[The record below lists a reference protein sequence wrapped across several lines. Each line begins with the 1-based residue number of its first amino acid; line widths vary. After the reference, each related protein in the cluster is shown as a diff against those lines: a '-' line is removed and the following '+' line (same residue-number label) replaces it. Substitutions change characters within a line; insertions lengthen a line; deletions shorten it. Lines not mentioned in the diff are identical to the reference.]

1 MNYPLYIKNDNYY
14 LITNKGVNYNI
25 ALEFLTFNN
34 KIISNEEL
42 IELKLIEF
50 NEENI
55 KILMKNLI
63 IDLSN
68 FEDYHFIKIHN
79 NIYKINN
86 WLDVFNLCARY

>member
-25 ALEFLTFNN
+25 ALEFTTFNN
-34 KIISNEEL
+34 KIISNEDL
-42 IELKLIEF
+42 NELKMIDF

-55 KILMKNLI
+55 KILMKNFNM
-63 IDLSN
+63 DLSD
-68 FEDYHFIKIHN
+68 FENYNFIKIKN

-86 WLDVFNLCARY
+86 WLDVFNLCARF